1 MSHFLP
7 FIIILIILIKT
18 IRSNTSTSQI
28 RIKPRSF
35 ILLPVLIVIYLYGI
49 FATSKHLPLSYY
61 LVFLISAIIGGFIG
75 YARSKS
81 YSFTLNADGDVF
93 YKKEIWDSIIL
104 IILLLIEGS
113 IRYIFKTYNANLFV
127 LINTALIIL
136 ATSSIA
142 IRRVAMFLKYRDIK
156 KRL

>member
-7 FIIILIILIKT
+7 FIIILLILIK
-18 IRSNTSTSQI
+18 N
-28 RIKPRSF
+28 IKRYSSGTQKRVKARSF
-35 ILLPVLIVIYLYGI
+35 ILLPVLILIYLYGI
-49 FATSKHLPLSYY
+49 FHTSTHLPLYY
-61 LVFLISAIIGGFIG
+61 YFVFIIAALLGGLIG
-75 YARSKS
+75 YSRSKS
-81 YSFTLNADGDVF
+81 YSFAINADGDVF

-104 IILLLIEGS
+104 IILLSLEGL
-113 IRYIFKTYNANLFV
+113 IRYVFKIYDSSLFV

-142 IRRVAMFLKYRDIK
+142 IRRVAMFLKYREIK

>member
-35 ILLPVLIVIYLYGI
+35 ILLPVLIVLYLYGI

-75 YARSKS
+75 YAR
-81 YSFTLNADGDVF
+81 
-93 YKKEIWDSIIL
+93 
-104 IILLLIEGS
+104 
-113 IRYIFKTYNANLFV
+113 
-127 LINTALIIL
+127 
-136 ATSSIA
+136 
-142 IRRVAMFLKYRDIK
+142 
-156 KRL
+156 